1 MNALKAPNC
10 FSTANEDKLNDLR
23 QKAGNAYQVLGS
35 RGAPPKGRLETLA
48 ARGLG
53 TAPTTALSETDSVR
67 LVAHR
72 ELFINRVFCASSRPH
87 PVRVESGSDPDAIR
101 TAGCAKPSVRTNNT
115 CVCAANFEDL

>member
-67 LVAHR
+67 ASGPPRTVYQS
-72 ELFINRVFCASSRPH
+72 RVLR
-87 PVRVESGSDPDAIR
+87 I
-101 TAGCAKPSVRTNNT
+101 KPSSPG
-115 CVCAANFEDL
+115 ES